1 MPTPLPPEGTLLVLT
16 NIGIPLFSTRNAKQT
31 LTPVAAAAVIRR
43 TINME
48 AVNLSLPTATKY
60 DTSITAHDVA
70 PPAFDAV
77 WPGLQVVIDC
87 IAELQYPVGGTP
99 SRTVVTGSEVTL
111 GSFVRFRPQLTM
123 IVTGLSVAA
132 DEWAAGQEWTL
143 TATEV

>member
-1 MPTPLPPEGTLLVLT
+1 MALPAEGTLLILSG
-16 NIGIPLFSTRNAKQT
+16 IGIPLYSTRSAKQT
-31 LTPVAAAAVIRR
+31 LQPVQAASVIRR

-60 DTSITAHDVA
+60 DTTISAHDVA
-70 PPAFDAV
+70 PPAFDNI

-99 SRTVVTGSEVTL
+99 SRTVVSGSAVTL
-111 GSFVRFRPQLTM
+111 GSFVRYRPQLTM
-123 IVTGLSVAA
+123 IVTGLSVSA
-132 DEWAAGQEWTL
+132 DEWAAGQEWQL